1 MPQQQLANFID
12 LGGRVVVVAG
22 AGGGGMG
29 TAIVRMAAQAG
40 ATVLAVDRSSE
51 SLDSHVAP
59 LIAQGRAIIPVIQ
72 DIMTDEGIAAVI
84 ERARAA
90 DGDLFGLVT
99 VVGGTPDPH
108 WGDATRLTRAGWN
121 EVLALNL
128 DSMVFISR
136 AFAAELKAQRKP
148 GSLVS
153 ISSISGLTANP
164 FQVTYGAAKAAVIS
178 VVQTMALELAASGI
192 RVNTVAPGAIATPAA
207 EIAPD
212 RERDRR
218 VVPMA
223 RQGRPQEVAG
233 AVLYLLSDMA
243 SYTTGQCLVIDGG
256 LSLKWSHLDED
267 NIPAYITDE
276 TFRARLKGE

>member
-1 MPQQQLANFID
+1 MKEELARSLVD
-12 LGGRVVVVAG
+12 LSGRVVVVAG

-29 TAIVRMAAQAG
+29 TAITRLAAETG
-40 ATVLAVDRSSE
+40 ATVIAVDRSQE
-51 SLDSHVAP
+51 SLDRYIAP
-59 LIAQGRAIIPVIQ
+59 LIEQGGKITPLVQ
-72 DIMTDEGIAAVI
+72 DILTDEGVAAVMDC
-84 ERARAA
+84 ARSAP
-90 DGDLFGLVT
+90 GELYGLVT

-108 WGDATRLTRAGWN
+108 WGYATKLTRAGWN

-128 DSMVFISR
+128 DSMIFISR
-136 AFAAELKAQRKP
+136 AFAAELQAQGRP

-178 VVQTMALELAASGI
+178 VVQTMALELASAGI

-207 EIAPD
+207 EISPD
-212 RERDRR
+212 RDRDRR

-223 RQGRPQEVAG
+223 RQGRPQEVAQ

-256 LSLKWSHLDED
+256 LSLKWSHLDEE